1 MKTVNFSDFAG
12 TSSGRRAAT
21 LLATH
26 QTKPKEIFDTVLAE
40 VTQAIPH
47 LLDDAKY
54 STEMLCDPAIWFK
67 WLKAEVCV
75 AGMCLAYLVRNR
87 VVPLYRHQTPSGKG
101 KALYRTQPSPL
112 PTKAIK
118 VVRCRR
124 VGGVLQLV
132 C

>member
-1 MKTVNFSDFAG
+1 MKTKDFADFAD

-26 QTKPKEIFDTVLAE
+26 QIKPKELFDTILAE
-40 VTQAIPH
+40 VAQAMPH
-47 LLDDAKY
+47 LVDDAKY
-54 STEMLCDPAIWFK
+54 STEMISGPRHWST

-87 VVPLYRHQTPSGKG
+87 VVPLYRHKTPSGKG
-101 KALYRTQPSPL
+101 KALYCTQPSPL
-112 PTKAIK
+112 PTKAIQ

-132 C
+132 L